1 MKILRSE
8 NIKKADKE
16 SIQKRGFTSFEMMQE
31 AMLSL
36 LPVML
41 NYLQPQQ
48 AIFTLCGRGNN
59 GGDGL
64 VLSYFLRNLG
74 FEVFVFI
81 LEDSGSSSVEFELAK
96 KMFEARWPQHVS
108 NLDTQKN
115 LQFPAQGVIV
125 DALFGSG
132 LNRPLQGSVKSLV
145 QKINAS
151 GLPIFSIDVPSGT
164 PADFPEDP
172 GLFASIMAQ
181 LTFCLQMPKETLFFR
196 ETGLAYGRV
205 EIIDI
210 GIEKACIDACDDK
223 QYASTESEVM
233 ALVQKSNR
241 YETKHNRGH
250 ACLAGGIYGTTGAV
264 CIAAQA
270 ALEQGPGLVTV
281 ISDKEG
287 LGVVRNNL
295 PKVLTSAADE
305 QGALS
310 SLFTAFN
317 SVGIGMGLGRGEM
330 SKSLLHN
337 LLHWYKGPM
346 VLDADAI
353 NILAENKTW
362 LEFLPTDTILTP
374 HEKEF
379 ERLTGC
385 KGNRKEK
392 VLEASQWSM
401 RYNVIIILK
410 GAFTCISFP
419 DGSIVYNMSGN
430 PGLAQGGSGDML
442 TGYIAGILARGYSP
456 GKASILGV
464 YLHGAGVTLKDLED
478 KNQYAIYY

>member
-1 MKILRSE
+1 MKILRAE
-8 NIKKADKE
+8 NIKKADSE
-16 SIQKRGFTSFEMMQE
+16 TLQKRGITSFDLMQE
-31 AMLSL
+31 AMMSL
-36 LPVML
+36 LPVLL
-41 NYLQPQQ
+41 NYLQPPQS
-48 AIFTLCGRGNN
+48 IFTLCGRGNN

-64 VLSYFLRNLG
+64 VLSCFLRNMG
-74 FEVFVFI
+74 YEVFVFI
-81 LEDSGSSSVEFELAK
+81 LDDSGSSSVEFELAK
-96 KMFEARWPQHVS
+96 KMFATSWPQYLS
-108 NLDTQKN
+108 ELDAQKDF
-115 LQFPAQGVIV
+115 QFPTQAVII

-132 LNRPLQGSVKSLV
+132 LNRPLQGAIKTLV

-164 PADFPEDP
+164 PADFPDDP
-172 GLFASIMAQ
+172 ARFTTIMAQ
-181 LTFCLQMPKETLFFR
+181 LTLCLQMPKETLFFR

-210 GIEKACIDACDDK
+210 GIEKECIDAFDDK
-223 QYASTESEVM
+223 QYATTESEVL
-233 ALVQKSNR
+233 ALLQKPNR
-241 YETKHNRGH
+241 YETKHSRGH

-264 CIAAQA
+264 CLAAQA
-270 ALEQGPGLVTV
+270 ALEQGPGLVSV

-287 LGVVRNNL
+287 LVVVRNIL
-295 PKVLTSAADE
+295 PRVLTSAADE
-305 QGALS
+305 QVALS
-310 SLFTAFN
+310 GLFTTFS
-317 SVGIGMGLGRGEM
+317 SVGIGMGLGRGDM

-392 VLEASQWSM
+392 VQEASRWSM
-401 RYNVIIILK
+401 RYNVIIVLK
-410 GAFTCISFP
+410 GAFSSICFP

-442 TGYIAGILARGYSP
+442 TGYITGILARGYTP
-456 GKASILGV
+456 GKAVILGV
-464 YLHGAGVTLKDLED
+464 YLHGAGLTLKDLED
-478 KNQYAIYY
+478 KNQYSIYY